1 MDLRDEKMLV
11 LDTNIIIEIERKNK
25 KLLFFLRDYLGKYPT
40 IPYISF
46 PTYAEF
52 YYNYV
57 GRKMSDQERAKQSLE
72 VYEIIHTTKRSSQL
86 LAEIKYYLDRDGKS
100 IPIFD
105 AVIASIV
112 LDNNAVL
119 LTSDSH
125 FKRVPNLSVI
135 VFENN

>member
-1 MDLRDEKMLV
+1 MLV